1 MLVYMD
7 YACWKLSC
15 QRSNINI
22 KDKSITSPYGK
33 SRWGFE
39 PVSAHHSDEA
49 ITISRGGYS
58 FRAGGYA
65 YFLRKSWN
73 DKEYFTGL
81 RKVVF
86 VVLYY

>member
-15 QRSNINI
+15 QGSNINI
-22 KDKSITSPYGK
+22 KGKSITSTYGK

-49 ITISRGGYS
+49 ITISRGGY
-58 FRAGGYA
+58 
-65 YFLRKSWN
+65 
-73 DKEYFTGL
+73 
-81 RKVVF
+81 
-86 VVLYY
+86 